1 MSVIQNLQN
10 LFGSIRIKPVSQA
23 PLSIRPQRP
32 VQDNSAVDI
41 RRARSQ
47 LLQLYKHLERLADL
61 TDVNTRFKLDLPDAR
76 SSTGLGLD
84 LTHTAAT
91 LSSTEEVNASPM
103 SFSPFGPEWNDGSS
117 AAITLGGEYDGTQG
131 SGTLTFEVRRDGTH
145 GVDDLRLRFENQ
157 QGQRIRNIN
166 IRDHHAE
173 DRQYDLNNGL
183 YLTLGPGSLIDRDTT
198 SFEVFDSAGAAVDP
212 NKPLGG
218 IRNSNPHLQFGL
230 PAIANGSFQ
239 VNGQNISVN
248 TTDSINDVVTRINLS
263 NAGVTANFN
272 GTTERIDFLQDSLGS
287 IPTIDLQS
295 DTSNFLE
302 AVKLDAA
309 AVLPGIDP
317 ETIKS
322 FDNVGAFSGVASGDI
337 LINGRQISID
347 TATDSLASITAKIN
361 ASPADVTATFN
372 PQSQEFLIEADDA
385 SSTLE
390 IDSNGTGFFAA
401 LNMTEGRV
409 DPEAVSRGISRR
421 RSYDIADEFAAAFA
435 DLNSLFHDK
444 SFRDG
449 AAHTSYF
456 RAPLEAAFK
465 GVFGDRESGTVFG
478 VRYDGS
484 DDARRYG
491 RLADIDR
498 RALTRN
504 LQRRGEDVKNFLAGR
519 DGNAGMLRELLGA
532 TRSALTNVN
541 EVLGV
546 SGTFVDTFA

>member
-41 RRARSQ
+41 RRARLQ

-103 SFSPFGPEWNDGSS
+103 SFSPFGPEWNSGSS
-117 AAITLGGEYDGTQG
+117 AAVTLGGEYDGTQG
-131 SGTLTFEVRRDGTH
+131 SGTLSFEVEKV
-145 GVDDLRLRFENQ
+145 GVLGLGSVSIQFKDQ
-157 QGQRIRNIN
+157 QDQVIN
-166 IRDHHAE
+166 NFSILESHTEGH
-173 DRQYDLNNGL
+173 QYALDNGL
-183 YLTLGPGSLIDRDTT
+183 YFTLGAGSLVNQDTT
-198 SFEVFDSAGAAVDP
+198 AFDVFNSIGAVVDP
-212 NKPLGG
+212 GKPLGG
-218 IRNSNPHLQFGL
+218 IRNSNPNLQFGL

-239 VNGQNISVN
+239 VNGASISVD
-248 TTDSINDVVTRINLS
+248 TTDSINDVVSRINSS
-263 NAGVTANFN
+263 NAGVTASFN
-272 GTTERIDFLQDSLGS
+272 AASERIDFLQDSLGS

-322 FDNVGAFSGVASGDI
+322 FDNVGAFSGVVSGNI
-337 LINGRQISID
+337 LINGSQVSID

-409 DPEAVSRGISRR
+409 DPETVSRGISRR

-519 DGNAGMLRELLGA
+519 DGNAGMLRDLLGA

>member
-1 MSVIQNLQN
+1 MTVIRNLQN

-23 PLSIRPQRP
+23 PLSFRPQSP
-32 VQDNSAVDI
+32 VADNSVLDI

-76 SSTGLGLD
+76 SSSGLGLD

-91 LSSTEEVNASPM
+91 LNSAEEINASPM
-103 SFSPFGPEWNDGSS
+103 SFSPFGPEWDNGSS
-117 AAITLGGEYDGTQG
+117 AEITLGGEYDGTQG
-131 SGTLTFEVRRDGTH
+131 SGILTFEVRRDGTH
-145 GVDDLRLRFENQ
+145 GVDDLRIRFENQ
-157 QGQRIRNIN
+157 QGQRISNIN

-173 DRQYDLNNGL
+173 DRQYSLNNGL

-198 SFEVFDSAGAAVDP
+198 TFEVFDSVGAVVDP
-212 NKPLGG
+212 GKPLGG
-218 IRNSNPHLQFGL
+218 IRNNNPNLQFGVT
-230 PAIANGSFQ
+230 AISNGSFQ
-239 VNGQNISVN
+239 VNGESISVA
-248 TTDSINDVVTRINLS
+248 TTDSINDVVNRINLS
-263 NAGVTANFN
+263 NAGVTTSFN
-272 GTTERIDFLQDSLGS
+272 ATTERIDFLQDSLGS
-287 IPTIDLQS
+287 APTIDLQN

-302 AVKLDAA
+302 AVKLDSAT
-309 AVLPGIDP
+309 VIPGIDP
-317 ETIKS
+317 ETIKA
-322 FDNVGAFSGVASGDI
+322 FADVGAFAGIVSGDI

-347 TATDSLASITAKIN
+347 TATDSLSSITSKIN
-361 ASPADVTATFN
+361 ASSADVTATFD
-372 PQSQEFLIEADDA
+372 PQSQEFLIEADDP

-390 IDSNGTGFFAA
+390 IDSNGTGFFTA

-409 DPEAVSRGISRR
+409 DPEAISRGISRR

-435 DLNSLFHDK
+435 DLNSLFRDK
-444 SFRDG
+444 SFEDG

-465 GVFGDRESGTVFG
+465 GVFGGDSGSVFG

-484 DDARRYG
+484 SDARRFG
-491 RLADIDR
+491 RFADIDR

-519 DGNAGMLRELLGA
+519 DGNSGMLRDLLGA
-532 TRSALTNVN
+532 TRLALSNVN

-546 SGTFVDTFA
+546 SGSFVDTFA